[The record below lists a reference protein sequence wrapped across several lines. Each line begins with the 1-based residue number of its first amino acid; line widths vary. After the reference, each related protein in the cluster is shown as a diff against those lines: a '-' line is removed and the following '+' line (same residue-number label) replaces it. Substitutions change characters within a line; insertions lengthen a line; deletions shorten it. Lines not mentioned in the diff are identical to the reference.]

1 MFNFFSA
8 KEIESNAYSK
18 FWRDKREYYG
28 TFKKGVILLNIN
40 DFLKA
45 SELIT
50 FNVNWSTEYGEMTAL
65 LLILH
70 NHMVLFIH

>member
-1 MFNFFSA
+1 MFNFSSA
-8 KEIESNAYSK
+8 EEIESNAYSK
-18 FWRDKREYYG
+18 YWRDNKEYYG
-28 TFKKGVILLNIN
+28 IFKKGVILLNIN

-50 FNVNWSTEYGEMTAL
+50 FKVNWFTQYGEMTAL

-70 NHMVLFIH
+70 SHMVFIH

>member
-1 MFNFFSA
+1 VFNFFSA

-18 FWRDKREYYG
+18 FLRDNREYYG
-28 TFKKGVILLNIN
+28 TFEKGLILLNIN

-50 FNVNWSTEYGEMTAL
+50 FNDSLTLTG
-65 LLILH
+65 LH
-70 NHMVLFIH
+70 NMVK